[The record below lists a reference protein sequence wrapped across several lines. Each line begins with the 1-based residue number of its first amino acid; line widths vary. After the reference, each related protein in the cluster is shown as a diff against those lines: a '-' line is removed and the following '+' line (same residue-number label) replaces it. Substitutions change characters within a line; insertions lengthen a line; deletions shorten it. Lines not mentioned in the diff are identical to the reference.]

1 MAVTIAISK
10 PATPVVHSRRNPI
23 PSVKEAEE
31 RINRATSRIQEM
43 SQSEFDDIVAIC
55 AEVEEQFGRY

>member
-1 MAVTIAISK
+1 MAITIAISK
-10 PATPVVHSRRNPI
+10 PAPPVVNSHRHPI

-55 AEVEEQFGRY
+55 AEAEEQFGRY